1 MNFAQNQ
8 RVCQDRSS
16 IHITEEK
23 QIISFKKKCV
33 LELLL
38 STMQLFWT
46 ENEDMREKKDRIF

>member
-23 QIISFKKKCV
+23 QMYLIFFFFKKCV

-38 STMQLFWT
+38 FTMQLFW
-46 ENEDMREKKDRIF
+46 DRE